1 MLPAAAHNLTTV
13 TPSRVRSLLA
23 QERDAHRLQ
32 RELVRAS
39 LLLCPRA
46 AR

>member
-1 MLPAAAHNLTTV
+1 MVPAAHIYSTA
-13 TPSRVRSLLA
+13 TPSRVRSLLV